1 MGMEMDMGPA
11 SMDATG
17 RALVM
22 DWYMGPASREAPG
35 RPPLSWAAAPSRG
48 SSSPGQSV
56 AIRREV
62 SSWMNRA

>member
-17 RALVM
+17 R
-22 DWYMGPASREAPG
+22 
-35 RPPLSWAAAPSRG
+35 PPLSWAGAPSRG

-62 SSWMNRA
+62 SSWMNRASRWARPW

>member
-17 RALVM
+17 R
-22 DWYMGPASREAPG
+22 
-35 RPPLSWAAAPSRG
+35 PPLSRAGAPSRG